1 MQEGAGEDWPRGHHG
16 QQVQARR
23 QVPEGD
29 LDKTKFQLIPR
40 TLQVLR
46 RGPGPVQ
53 QDGQTPVNKCS
64 FIMLC
69 CKKFFVGYSIAMHC
83 HSSSLI
89 RRNVVAVVRLKKKD
103 HLPQKLPDNV
113 FSPTW
118 PQSSMLPCYEC
129 VILIE
134 SI

>member
-1 MQEGAGEDWPRGHHG
+1 MMRYTNGIKYIAY
-16 QQVQARR
+16 
-23 QVPEGD
+23 
-29 LDKTKFQLIPR
+29 
-40 TLQVLR
+40 
-46 RGPGPVQ
+46 
-53 QDGQTPVNKCS
+53 DGQW
-64 FIMLC
+64 LC
-69 CKKFFVGYSIAMHC
+69 KVPFVGHC
-83 HSSSLI
+83 HSVSLI
-89 RRNVVAVVRLKKKD
+89 RRNVVAVVRLRKKD